1 MPGVYQLEIEETLN
15 ELRKLLRVQTQHK
28 FYWQQA
34 LGAMAIALGA
44 MGIVESSAVAN
55 PHNFQ
60 GSFEIAQVGVR
71 SQIDAPT
78 PLNITP
84 PPGTHIPLPQ
94 SNYNNRDYYRDRGG
108 SSRDYIRYEDY
119 RSDRTR
125 ESDYRGRDYNYHHDY
140 DSYERN
146 HNRGGTTIII
156 NPATESSYSSDSN
169 YIRVIRK

>member
-1 MPGVYQLEIEETLN
+1 MNKQL
-15 ELRKLLRVQTQHK
+15 QHK

-44 MGIVESSAVAN
+44 MSIAESPAVAN
-55 PHNFQ
+55 PHDFR

-71 SQIDAPT
+71 SQINAPT

-94 SNYNNRDYYRDRGG
+94 SNYNNRDYYGAQRG

-119 RSDRTR
+119 RNDRRR
-125 ESDYRGRDYNYHHDY
+125 ENDYRGRNYNYHRDY
-140 DSYERN
+140 DTYERN
-146 HNRGGTTIII
+146 HNRGGTVIII
-156 NPATESSYSSDSN
+156 NPATESSYSNNS